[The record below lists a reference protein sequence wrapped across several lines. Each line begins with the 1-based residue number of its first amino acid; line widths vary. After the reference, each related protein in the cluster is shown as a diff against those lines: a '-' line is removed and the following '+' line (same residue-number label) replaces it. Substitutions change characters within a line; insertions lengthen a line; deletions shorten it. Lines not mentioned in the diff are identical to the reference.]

1 MGYNSTASTITLT
14 ARLTP
19 IGRQRLVS
27 TNNALIKTFSLGDS
41 DANYNTDLTL
51 SSGEMPGFGGALGV
65 GSGASNS
72 TTSSID
78 LSSRLIVN
86 PTGTI
91 FKAVSPKS
99 STIITQTNPLGSK
112 IIASPYITINYV
124 NRNDLTTDPLVNLY
138 QTFGLS
144 LDSAS
149 DTLFTATTLTN
160 GGYSNTALSG
170 MAVSKIIVIGVNNT
184 QYGEIL
190 DGKTVKVDL
199 PTTAGTYTIYS
210 TFLGGQQATNVL
222 DSVYTDTASATAR
235 FGYNVAPMFCDAIM
249 KPNGGDASLSWATGY
264 GLPKPFSLN
273 SKRTYNLQTNTNISL
288 TADTVVGMAYL
299 DKGFIVITN
308 PTIVNAAL
316 SSGTTLFSGI
326 TATTVTTDTVATS
339 VTQMITCIADRG
351 EFGGTT
357 NLTFGAGDVPRISE
371 VGLYDDLGN
380 LIAYGKT
387 DRHISKNV
395 NQFLALSVN
404 ITI

>member
-14 ARLTP
+14 AKLTP

-27 TNNALIKTFSLGDS
+27 TNNTLIKTFSLGDS

-78 LSSRLIVN
+78 LATRLIVN

-99 STIITQTNPLGSK
+99 STIITQTNSLGSK
-112 IIASPYITINYV
+112 TISGSNITVNYV
-124 NRNDLTTDPLVNLY
+124 NRNSLTTNPLVNLY

-144 LDSAS
+144 LDSTT
-149 DTLFTATTLTN
+149 DTLFTGTTLAN
-160 GGYSNTALSG
+160 GGFSNTALSG
-170 MAVSKIIVIGVNNT
+170 TAVSKILVIGVNNSE
-184 QYGEIL
+184 YGEML

-199 PTTAGTYTIYS
+199 PTSAGTYTLYS
-210 TFLGGQQATNVL
+210 TFLGGQKPTNVL
-222 DSVYTDTASATAR
+222 DAEYRDTASATIR
-235 FGYNVAPMFCDAIM
+235 FGYNVAPMFCDTIM
-249 KPNGGDASLSWATGY
+249 KPNGGDASLSWSTGY
-264 GLPKPFSLN
+264 GLSKPFSLN
-273 SKRTYNLQTNTNISL
+273 GKKTYNLQTNSNINL

-308 PTIVNAAL
+308 PTIVNNAL

-326 TATTVTTDTVATS
+326 TATTVTSDSIATS
-339 VTQMITCIADRG
+339 VSQMVTCIADRG
-351 EFGGTT
+351 EFATTT
-357 NLTFGAGDVPRISE
+357 NQSFGDGDIPRISE
-371 VGLYDDLGN
+371 IGLYDELGN
-380 LIAYGKT
+380 LIAYGKP
-387 DRHISKNV
+387 DRQLTKAPNEFMAI
-395 NQFLALSVN
+395 SVN
-404 ITI
+404 INI

>member
-99 STIITQTNPLGSK
+99 STIITQTNSLGSK
-112 IIASPYITINYV
+112 IIASPYITINYI

-170 MAVSKIIVIGVNNT
+170 MAVSKIIVIGVDNT

-222 DSVYTDTASATAR
+222 DASYTDTASATAR

-249 KPNGGDASLSWATGY
+249 KPNGGNPSLSWATGY

-273 SKRTYNLQTNTNISL
+273 GKRTYNLQTNTNISL

-308 PTIVNAAL
+308 PTIVNDAL

-351 EFGGTT
+351 EFGTTT
-357 NLTFGAGDVPRISE
+357 NTSFGDGVIPRISE
-371 VGLYDDLGN
+371 IGLYDELGN
-380 LIAYGKT
+380 LIAYGKP
-387 DRHISKNV
+387 DRQLSKAPNE
-395 NQFLALSVN
+395 FMAISVN
-404 ITI
+404 INI

>member
-138 QTFGLS
+138 QTFG
-144 LDSAS
+144 
-149 DTLFTATTLTN
+149 FTPIS
-160 GGYSNTALSG
+160 SNA
-170 MAVSKIIVIGVNNT
+170 
-184 QYGEIL
+184 
-190 DGKTVKVDL
+190 
-199 PTTAGTYTIYS
+199 
-210 TFLGGQQATNVL
+210 
-222 DSVYTDTASATAR
+222 
-235 FGYNVAPMFCDAIM
+235 
-249 KPNGGDASLSWATGY
+249 W
-264 GLPKPFSLN
+264 
-273 SKRTYNLQTNTNISL
+273 
-288 TADTVVGMAYL
+288 
-299 DKGFIVITN
+299 
-308 PTIVNAAL
+308 
-316 SSGTTLFSGI
+316 
-326 TATTVTTDTVATS
+326 
-339 VTQMITCIADRG
+339 
-351 EFGGTT
+351 
-357 NLTFGAGDVPRISE
+357 
-371 VGLYDDLGN
+371 
-380 LIAYGKT
+380 
-387 DRHISKNV
+387 
-395 NQFLALSVN
+395 
-404 ITI
+404 

>member
-27 TNNALIKTFSLGDS
+27 TNNLLIKTFSLGDS

-51 SSGEMPGFGGALGV
+51 DSGEMPGFGGTVGV
-65 GSGASNS
+65 GNTTSNS
-72 TTSSID
+72 TTGNIG
-78 LSSRLIVN
+78 LASRLIVN

-99 STIITQTNPLGSK
+99 STIITQSSALGSTT
-112 IIASPYITINYV
+112 ITGSNITVNYV

-144 LDSAS
+144 LDSTTDS
-149 DTLFTATTLTN
+149 LFTSTTLAN

-170 MAVSKIIVIGVNNT
+170 MAVSKIIVVGVDNSK
-184 QYGEIL
+184 YGELL
-190 DGKTVKVDL
+190 DGKTVKLEL
-199 PTTAGTYTIYS
+199 PTSAGTYTIYS
-210 TFLGGQQATNVL
+210 TFLGGQQLPTVL
-222 DSVYTDTASATAR
+222 DAAYTDTAQVTAS

-264 GLPKPFSLN
+264 GLAKPFSLN
-273 SKRTYNLQTNTNISL
+273 GKKTYNLQTNANIGL

-308 PTIVNAAL
+308 PTIVNDAL
-316 SSGTTLFSGI
+316 SSGTTLYSGI
-326 TATTVTTDTVATS
+326 TATTVMADSVSTS
-339 VTQMITCIADRG
+339 VSQMITCIADRG
-351 EFGGTT
+351 EFATTT
-357 NLTFGAGDVPRISE
+357 NTSFGDGDIPRISE
-371 VGLYDDLGN
+371 IGLYDDLGN
-380 LIAYGKT
+380 LIAYGKP
-387 DRHISKNV
+387 DRQLTKAPNEFMAI
-395 NQFLALSVN
+395 SVN
-404 ITI
+404 INI

>member
-51 SSGEMPGFGGALGV
+51 GSGEMPGFGGVLGV
-65 GSGASNS
+65 GSGVSNS
-72 TTSSID
+72 TTSSIG
-78 LSSRLIVN
+78 LSTRLIVN

-99 STIITQTNPLGSK
+99 STIITQTNPLGLKTISGSN
-112 IIASPYITINYV
+112 ITVNYI
-124 NRNDLTTDPLVNLY
+124 NRNNLTTDPLVNLY

-144 LDSAS
+144 LDSATDS
-149 DTLFTATTLTN
+149 LFTSTTLAN
-160 GGYSNTALSG
+160 GGYSNSALSG
-170 MAVSKIIVIGVNNT
+170 MAVSNIIVIGIDNS

-190 DGKTVKVDL
+190 DGKTVKLEL

-210 TFLGGQQATNVL
+210 TFLGGQQPTNVL
-222 DSVYTDTASATAR
+222 DAAYTDTASATAR
-235 FGYNVAPMFCDAIM
+235 FGFNVAPMFCDAIM

-264 GLPKPFSLN
+264 GLSKPFSL
-273 SKRTYNLQTNTNISL
+273 SGKRTYNLQTNTNVNL

-308 PTIVNAAL
+308 PTIVNATL
-316 SSGTTLFSGI
+316 SSGTTLFTGL
-326 TATTVTTDTVATS
+326 TATTVTTDSIATS

-351 EFGGTT
+351 EFATTT
-357 NLTFGAGDVPRISE
+357 NTSFGDGDTPRISE
-371 VGLYDDLGN
+371 IGLYDDMGN
-380 LIAYGKT
+380 LIAYGKP
-387 DRHISKNV
+387 DRQLSKAPNE
-395 NQFLALSVN
+395 FMAISVN
-404 ITI
+404 INI